1 MNVHESRYSMVI
13 EWSNEDNAYV
23 VSFPE
28 WGENAHTHGDT
39 YEEAVKHGQ
48 DVLADLT
55 ALWRDLG
62 RPLPAPKIFA
72 TTS

>member
-1 MNVHESRYSMVI
+1 MNADKSRYSMVI
-13 EWSNEDNAYV
+13 EWSNGDSTYV

-28 WGENAHTHGDT
+28 WGENTHMHGDT

-62 RPLPAPKIFA
+62 RPLPAPRVFA
-72 TTS
+72 TTT